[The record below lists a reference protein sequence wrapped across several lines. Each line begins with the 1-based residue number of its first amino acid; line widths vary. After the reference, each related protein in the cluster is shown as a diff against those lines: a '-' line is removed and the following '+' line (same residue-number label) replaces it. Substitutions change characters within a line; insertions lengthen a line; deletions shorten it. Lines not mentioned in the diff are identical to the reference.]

1 MFSFDYLVLDPGV
14 MLEKQGLW
22 LIIFNKGQG
31 FFFFF
36 LSVLFYRF
44 SIILLIGLK

>member
-1 MFSFDYLVLDPGV
+1 MFSFDYLVLDSGV

-31 FFFFF
+31 FFFLSFF
-36 LSVLFYRF
+36 L
-44 SIILLIGLK
+44 IL